1 MRLLSIWVGG
11 ATRMENGEAARH
23 LGVWGCTY
31 GSASSEAAR
40 HLGGWGSMYGGARRV
55 RLLDK
60 NSSPC
65 LFFYIFSM

>member
-1 MRLLSIWVGG
+1 MRLLGIWVCGV
-11 ATRMENGEAARH
+11 ARMEALAG
-23 LGVWGCTY
+23 
-31 GSASSEAAR
+31 EAAR